1 VDVSYFGFRETQ
13 TPFKPG
19 CNLSELNKERSE
31 LISMVVVTSFGSFPC
46 LELDQSNLINF
57 QIYKAK
63 MTRFLGLLCVA

>member
-1 VDVSYFGFRETQ
+1 MGAILALERHKLHSNLA
-13 TPFKPG
+13 G
-19 CNLSELNKERSE
+19 CNLSELNKERSD

-57 QIYKAK
+57 QIYMAK